1 MSIDINEELKKI
13 DESRNWVGI
22 FEAKPLLV
30 FILSLRNSSLG
41 HPLTDFDVTLRVYFR
56 ELTLNWCN
64 VIFSTSVS
72 NLKLEASCFSS
83 CSGSSKFRNRKSKI
97 FQKIFAPYVWVHS
110 HTRTKI
116 ILVPTWIMKSEN
128 EDRTL

>member
-22 FEAKPLLV
+22 FEAKPLMA

-72 NLKLEASCFSS
+72 NLKLEASCFSLT
-83 CSGSSKFRNRKSKI
+83 GSSKFRNRKSKI
-97 FQKIFAPYVWVHS
+97 FAPYVWVYS

-116 ILVPTWIMKSEN
+116 ILVPTWNMKSEN